1 MSDLKDLMEQAEVI
15 RLKYQE
21 MNAKQGKNA
30 WGVRDYAMG
39 FMGDVGDLQKLI
51 MAKENLRDIPDVD
64 AKLAHELAD
73 CLWSILVLANYYGL
87 DLEKEFVG
95 TMARIADRIAGA
107 EA

>member
-21 MNAKQGKNA
+21 TRAKKGLPA

-64 AKLAHELAD
+64 AKLGHELAD
-73 CLWSILVLANYYGL
+73 CLYSILVIADYYGL
-87 DLEKEFVG
+87 DLEKDFTE
-95 TMARIADRIAGA
+95 TMAHIADRIAGA
-107 EA
+107 EG

>member
-21 MNAKQGKNA
+21 LNAKLGQDT
-30 WGVRDYAMG
+30 WGIRDYAMG
-39 FMGDVGDLQKLI
+39 FMGDMGDLQKLI

-73 CLWSILVLANYYGL
+73 CLWCILVIANYYGL
-87 DLEKEFVG
+87 DLEKEFKA
-95 TMARIADRIAGA
+95 TMSHIADRIAGA
-107 EA
+107 AS